1 MTSAARGGPPHND
14 DEQETPVRRIV
25 ASHWLTL
32 DGFIA
37 GPKGEMDFVG
47 RYFDEAMG
55 EYESGLVRGGDTL
68 LLGRVTYDSF
78 AGSWPTVPDR
88 PGVSQAEREY
98 ALMLN
103 AMRKVVVSGS
113 LTEPSW
119 EHTDVLTDVRR
130 EEIEQ
135 LKAEPGAD
143 ILVYGSA
150 SVVRQ
155 LTDLGL
161 IDEYHLL
168 LHPVALGAG
177 TPLFGG
183 AGAPAYLDLESAT
196 PHPSGVVK
204 LVYRRS

>member
-1 MTSAARGGPPHND
+1 MMRK
-14 DEQETPVRRIV
+14 IV
-25 ASHWLTL
+25 VTTWVTL

-37 GPKGEMDFVG
+37 GPKDEMDWVG
-47 RYFDEAMG
+47 RFYDETMG
-55 EYESGLVRGGDTL
+55 RYETELVRGADTL

-78 AGSWPTVPDR
+78 AGSWPHVPDR
-88 PGVSQAEREY
+88 PGVSDGEREY

-103 AMRKVVVSGS
+103 AMRKVVVSNS

-130 EEIEQ
+130 DEIEK

-143 ILVYGSA
+143 IIVYGSA
-150 SVVRQ
+150 SLVRQ

-161 IDEYHLL
+161 VDEYQLL
-168 LHPVALGAG
+168 VHPVVLGDG
-177 TPLFGG
+177 KPLFGG
-183 AGAPAYLDLESAT
+183 VASPADLVFDSAT

-204 LVYRRS
+204 MVYRRV